1 MRVLYFAHSRR
12 ITGLSHEDIPAST
25 PLSTSDFWDQLIQR
39 HPDLAA
45 LRPFSR
51 LARDHDFLAPDA
63 LLSPTDE
70 IALIPPVSGG

>member
-12 ITGLSHEDIPAST
+12 ITGVSSEDISVSA
-25 PLSTSDFWDQLIQR
+25 PLSTSAFWDQLIQR
-39 HPDLAA
+39 HPDLAS
-45 LRPFSR
+45 LRSSSR
-51 LARDHDFLAPDA
+51 LARDNDFLPADA

>member
-12 ITGLSHEDIPAST
+12 ITGLSQEEIPTTT
-25 PLSTSDFWDQLIQR
+25 PLSTSAFWDQLIQR
-39 HPDLAA
+39 HPDLAS
-45 LRPFSR
+45 LRASSR
-51 LARDHDFLAPDA
+51 LARDNDFLLLDA